1 MLPRPM
7 LQRLKPLC
15 PTFPLSLALLAA
27 SLLLASPSRA
37 QSVPVCASST
47 ITDAQIDSTVQNL
60 MDAERIPGLSIGI
73 YCDGKILK
81 ARGYGLA
88 NVELS
93 VPASEHTIYQTGSVG
108 KQFTATAIMILVEE
122 HKIALD
128 DAISKYLA
136 TPAAW
141 HGVTVRYLLTHTSGI
156 ADYTENA
163 DKPNGL
169 INLRH
174 DYTEDQLFAKLI
186 QLPLK
191 FQPGE
196 KWSYSNTNYV
206 LLGFIIHKITGEF
219 YGDFL
224 QQRIFKPLS
233 MDSTRIISERDIVP
247 NRSAGY
253 EIINGQLK
261 NQYWVSPSLNTTAD
275 GALYTNV
282 VDLSRW
288 DAALY
293 TEKIVKKSS
302 LDQMW
307 TPARLNSGKHAEYG
321 FGWEVPAPQNGHHLV
336 EHDGAWQGFTM
347 AICRYLDDR
356 LTIVVMTN
364 LDAANSNPSKLAH
377 SLASLYLH

>member
-1 MLPRPM
+1 MLSLFTRLTFTRPA
-7 LQRLKPLC
+7 LLLA
-15 PTFPLSLALLAA
+15 LALLAS
-27 SLLLASPSRA
+27 SLLLPSPTLA
-37 QSVPVCASST
+37 QSAPPCATSPV
-47 ITDAQIDSTVQNL
+47 TDAQINSTVQKL

-93 VPASEHTIYQTGSVG
+93 VPASEKTIYQTGSVG

-122 HKIALD
+122 HKISLAD
-128 DAISKYLA
+128 PISKYLA

-141 HGVTVRYLLTHTSGI
+141 HGVTARHLLTHTSGI
-156 ADYTENA
+156 ADYTDNA
-163 DKPNGL
+163 DKPNGV
-169 INLRH
+169 INLRR
-174 DYTEDQLFAKLI
+174 DYTEDQLYARLVR
-186 QLPLK
+186 LPLK

-224 QQRIFKPLS
+224 QQRIFKPLD
-233 MDSTRIISERDIVP
+233 MQNTRIISERDIIP

-253 EIINGQLK
+253 EIIKGQLK

-282 VDLSRW
+282 LDLAHW

-302 LDQMW
+302 LEQMW
-307 TPARLNSGKHAEYG
+307 TPVRLNDGKHATYG
-321 FGWEVPAPQNGHHLV
+321 FGWEVPAPRNGHRLV

-364 LDAANSNPSKLAH
+364 LDAANSDPSKIAH

>member
-1 MLPRPM
+1 MLSRPAV
-7 LQRLKPLC
+7 L
-15 PTFPLSLALLAA
+15 FGLALLAY
-27 SLLLASPSRA
+27 SLHFSSPTLA
-37 QSVPVCASST
+37 QSAPGCTSSPV
-47 ITDAQIDSTVQNL
+47 TDAQINSTVQIL
-60 MDAERIPGLSIGI
+60 MEAEHIPGLSIGI
-73 YCDGKILK
+73 YCDGRILK

-93 VPASEHTIYQTGSVG
+93 APASEHTIYQTGSVG

-128 DAISKYLA
+128 DPISKYLA
-136 TPAAW
+136 SPAAW
-141 HGVTVRYLLTHTSGI
+141 HGVTIRHLLTHTSGI
-156 ADYTENA
+156 ADYTDNA
-163 DKPNGL
+163 DKPNGT
-169 INLRH
+169 INLRR
-174 DYTEDQLFAKLI
+174 DYTEDQLYARLVR
-186 QLPLK
+186 LPLK

-206 LLGFIIHKITGEF
+206 LLGLIIHKVTGEF

-224 QQRIFKPLS
+224 QQRIFKPLD
-233 MDSTRIISERDIVP
+233 MQNTRIISERDIIP

-253 EIINGQLK
+253 EIIKGQLK

-282 VDLSRW
+282 LDLAHW

-293 TEKIVKKSS
+293 TEKIVKKSG

-307 TPARLNSGKHAEYG
+307 TPARLNSGKHAAYG
-321 FGWEVPAPQNGHHLV
+321 FGWEVPAPQNGHRLV

-364 LDAANSNPSKLAH
+364 LDAANSNPSRLAH